1 MSGSQLEVEYESM
14 ADRHEL
20 YAKYGIAAEAA
31 QLFET
36 ELGTLLLALRG
47 LENDWHV
54 VPDGAAA
61 RKVLDSIDR
70 STLGRVLNDLKR
82 HIAIEGDLEQRFS
95 SALKARNR
103 LMHGFFERHN
113 FKIQN
118 EGGRKEMIADL
129 DGLHGELFNAW
140 RAAGN
145 LTTIISAVVRHA
157 AQNGPD
163 ARDAGHVPG
172 GVAL

>member
-1 MSGSQLEVEYESM
+1 MSVSQLQVEYEGM
-14 ADRHEL
+14 ADRQEL

-36 ELGTLLLALRG
+36 ELSTLLLALRG
-47 LENDWHV
+47 LENDWHL

-61 RKVLDSIDR
+61 REVLDSIDR

-82 HIAIEGDLEQRFS
+82 HITIEGNLEEAFS

-113 FKIQN
+113 FKIQT
-118 EGGRKEMIADL
+118 EDGRREMIADL
-129 DGLHGELFNAW
+129 DGLHGELFAAW
-140 RAAGN
+140 RAADK

-157 AQNGPD
+157 AQGRP
-163 ARDAGHVPG
+163 HTP
-172 GVAL
+172 